1 MTQEALK
8 VRSLVDQRFDVTA
21 FFKRVGALD
30 RGYVELIDGMVT
42 DPCLKIVN
50 AARVSF
56 RKESTSLSDR
66 DSRLI
71 RYLIEHKH
79 FSTFR
84 HSYFSFRIKA
94 PLFVFRQLWK
104 HQVGCDWTE
113 DDGFTGVGDV
123 ILPSTSWNEV
133 SGRYVEL
140 EPEFYF
146 PAVVRRQSSDN
157 KQGSDGVLDV
167 TLHDQVVGQMS
178 PPEYVRAACLEAY
191 RRYRVLIDAG
201 AAREQARLIIPTNVY
216 SECMLTLS
224 LQAIMYI
231 VELRDKPDAQWETQQ
246 YGRGFRE
253 LMSPLLGGVCL
264 V

>member
-1 MTQEALK
+1 MAQKLTLTDP
-8 VRSLVDQRFDVTA
+8 LVTQRFDVTA

-30 RGYVELIDGMVT
+30 KGYVELVDGMVT

-56 RKESTSLSDR
+56 KNESTELTER
-66 DSRLI
+66 DKKLI
-71 RYLIEHKH
+71 RYLIDHKH

-113 DDGFTGVGDV
+113 DDAFTGVGDIV
-123 ILPSTSWNEV
+123 LPSTSWNEV

-146 PAVVRRQSSDN
+146 PDVVRKQSKNN
-157 KQGSDGVLDV
+157 KQGSEGELDV
-167 TLHDQVVGQMS
+167 LVDPIEGPMLAS
-178 PPEYVRAACLEAY
+178 NYLKASCNEAY
-191 RRYRVLIDAG
+191 RRYKIMVAAG
-201 AAREQARLIIPTNVY
+201 VAKEQARFIMPLNVY

-224 LQAIMYI
+224 LQAALYL
-231 VELRDKPDAQWETQQ
+231 VDLRDKPDAQWETQQ
-246 YGRGFRE
+246 YGRAIR
-253 LMSPLLGGVCL
+253 LLLSPLLGSVNL